1 MTPDQRASIKRA
13 LATPGLKEKDVK
25 FLQDIDNS
33 DDSYKLQPGQ
43 IKWLDDIVRRV
54 ERLTA

>member
-25 FLQDIDNS
+25 FLLR
-33 DDSYKLQPGQ
+33 KL
-43 IKWLDDIVRRV
+43 L
-54 ERLTA
+54 